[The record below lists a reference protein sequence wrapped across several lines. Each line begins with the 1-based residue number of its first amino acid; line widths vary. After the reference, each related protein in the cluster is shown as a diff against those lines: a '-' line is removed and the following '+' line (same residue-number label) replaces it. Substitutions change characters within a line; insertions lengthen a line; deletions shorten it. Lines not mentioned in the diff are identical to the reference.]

1 MALVLN
7 ATRRIWEDFG
17 DSELHTWTAGDRA
30 SFASLKD
37 RHTRVFLQVAG
48 TMANQFTLP
57 YMKKVAEAKT
67 IGDAIEAT
75 ISTITTWQ
83 RIADLQLL
91 LHEAAGRLLRF
102 LRWLQA
108 RMTAPWWTT
117 CSALWG
123 RRDQTATTKE
133 RN

>member
-17 DSELHTWTAGDRA
+17 DSELHTWTPGDRA

-37 RHTRVFLQVAG
+37 HHACVFLQVAG

-67 IGDAIEAT
+67 IGDAIEVT
-75 ISTITTWQ
+75 LSTITTWQ
-83 RIADLQLL
+83 RIADLNMF
-91 LHEAAGRLLRF
+91 LHEVAGRLPRL
-102 LRWLQA
+102 LQWVQA
-108 RMTAPWWTT
+108 QTTMAP
-117 CSALWG
+117 
-123 RRDQTATTKE
+123 
-133 RN
+133 